1 MFGVDSQGALQ
12 DVRREKL
19 TFGTLVNRLHQALAL
34 GLASGGLLL
43 ASALPAAAQPGGP
56 CTLASDDVVSAAL
69 GVGAQAFESI
79 SIPGLVS
86 CGVRI
91 AGDDND
97 MSMMHITSTPNA
109 LLDSI
114 SMGGGAAATGQVE
127 VTPADGLGYPAMFL
141 RIPVD
146 GDTLLSLRVQVGD
159 TDFYAFNAHDA
170 ADAPARLTALGKAVL
185 PH

>member
-1 MFGVDSQGALQ
+1 MT
-12 DVRREKL
+12 RRDKTPEWEI
-19 TFGTLVNRLHQALAL
+19 LVNRLHQAIAL

-56 CTLASDDVVSAAL
+56 CTLASDGVVTAAL
-69 GVGAQAFESI
+69 GVPAQAVESI

-86 CGVRI
+86 CGVSS
-91 AGDDND
+91 AADDVD
-97 MSMMHITSTPNA
+97 FSIMHITTTPDA
-109 LLDSI
+109 LLEGSLP
-114 SMGGGAAATGQVE
+114 MGGGAPDETGQVE
-127 VTPADGLGYPAMFL
+127 VTPAGGLGYPAVFL

-159 TDFYAFNAHDA
+159 TDVYAFNAHDA

>member
-1 MFGVDSQGALQ
+1 M
-12 DVRREKL
+12 
-19 TFGTLVNRLHQALAL
+19 NRFHQAIAL

-43 ASALPAAAQPGGP
+43 ASALPSAALPGGP

-69 GVGAQAFESI
+69 GVPAQAFESI

-91 AGDDND
+91 GDDDND
-97 MSMMHITSTPNA
+97 MSMMHITTTPDA
-109 LLDSI
+109 PLDSI
-114 SMGGGAAATGQVE
+114 SLGGGAGAQTGPVE

-146 GDTLLSLRVQVGD
+146 GETLLSLRVQVGD
-159 TDFYAFNAHDA
+159 TDVYAFNAHDA
-170 ADAPARLTALGKAVL
+170 ADAPARLTALAKAVL